1 MIQYHW
7 NVRLYL
13 GTRHTATSQL
23 NHVIY
28 RRSAAQNI
36 HTQGDQLSRKPKLTV
51 FPCGNG
57 LLYVSSSMANCK
69 VNPTRS
75 YQIPLAALH
84 GSQVG
89 LIWMAIARDAETNSV
104 TEQVMVGK
112 IWQNHLAMENP
123 QF

>member
-1 MIQYHW
+1 MGYYMLVVVWQIARYI
-7 NVRLYL
+7 LP
-13 GTRHTATSQL
+13 
-23 NHVIY
+23 
-28 RRSAAQNI
+28 
-36 HTQGDQLSRKPKLTV
+36 D
-51 FPCGNG
+51 
-57 LLYVSSSMANCK
+57 
-69 VNPTRS
+69 PTRS
-75 YQIPLAALH
+75 LFAALH